1 MNSKAGPVNPEPS
14 EHPALSSSFLATVS
28 HGPGVYQ
35 MLGRREVLYVGKA
48 IDLRKRLAQYAH
60 YSGSAH
66 SKTAVM
72 LSHVKRVETILTTT
86 EKEALILEASL
97 IKKHRPRY
105 NVILRDDK
113 NYPLI
118 KVTVKD
124 QWPRVVVTRRRTR
137 DGSRYFGPFASTS
150 GMRTTLKL
158 LFSMFPLRRCKT
170 VRPRNR
176 PCLNYQMGRCLA
188 PCADLVQKDT
198 YRAMVNEA
206 LLLLEGKN
214 KQVVTGLEQK
224 MTQAAQELAFEK
236 AAAYRDQ
243 IKGLQRTLE
252 LQVVAADHALDQDV
266 FGLARHGAS
275 VGLALLFIRAGLVSG
290 SQTFFVADPIGE
302 DGRILTETIMQY
314 YSSRR
319 QPPRELLLPLTI
331 DDEQLVHEQ
340 LVELREGPVTFRT
353 PQRGKRMQLMEMAA
367 ANAEQVFS
375 EQARKQ
381 KSWQILSNSLQHK
394 LRLRNI
400 PETIECLDIS
410 NLSGKQAVGSL
421 VCFKEG
427 EPEKSGFRHYR
438 IKEKDEPDDYAMM
451 REVLE
456 RRMETGLT
464 KKNLPDMLLL
474 DGGKGQLGVGV
485 DVLSRYD
492 LLGRIDLV
500 AIAKEKQEEGEK
512 LFRPG
517 RKNPILL
524 PAHAPALLYLMRI
537 RDESHRFGI
546 TFHRRLRNTKT
557 LHSPLDGVTG
567 IGPKRKKDLLR
578 KLGSY
583 KRIQEA
589 GIDELAGVPGIGP
602 ALARSIYDQLQEQ
615 KNTGNTKKYRN

>member
-1 MNSKAGPVNPEPS
+1 
-14 EHPALSSSFLATVS
+14 
-28 HGPGVYQ
+28 
-35 MLGRREVLYVGKA
+35 
-48 IDLRKRLAQYAH
+48 
-60 YSGSAH
+60 
-66 SKTAVM
+66 
-72 LSHVKRVETILTTT
+72 
-86 EKEALILEASL
+86 
-97 IKKHRPRY
+97 
-105 NVILRDDK
+105 
-113 NYPLI
+113 
-118 KVTVKD
+118 
-124 QWPRVVVTRRRTR
+124 
-137 DGSRYFGPFASTS
+137 
-150 GMRTTLKL
+150 
-158 LFSMFPLRRCKT
+158 
-170 VRPRNR
+170 
-176 PCLNYQMGRCLA
+176 
-188 PCADLVQKDT
+188 
-198 YRAMVNEA
+198 
-206 LLLLEGKN
+206 
-214 KQVVTGLEQK
+214 
-224 MTQAAQELAFEK
+224 
-236 AAAYRDQ
+236 
-243 IKGLQRTLE
+243 
-252 LQVVAADHALDQDV
+252 
-266 FGLARHGAS
+266 
-275 VGLALLFIRAGLVSG
+275 
-290 SQTFFVADPIGE
+290 E

>member
-1 MNSKAGPVNPEPS
+1 MNSKSGPVNTAS
-14 EHPALSSSFLATVS
+14 GDHPALSSSFLATVS

-35 MLGRREVLYVGKA
+35 MLGKREVLYVGKA

-72 LSHVKRVETILTTT
+72 LGHVRRVETILTTT

-118 KVTVKD
+118 KVTIKD
-124 QWPRVVVTRRRTR
+124 QWPRVMVTRGRTR

-170 VRPRNR
+170 VRERNR

-188 PCADLVQKDT
+188 PCAGLVEKDF
-198 YRAMVNEA
+198 YRAMINDA
-206 LLLLEGKN
+206 LLFLEGKN
-214 KQVVTGLEQK
+214 KQVLSGLERK
-224 MTQAAQELAFEK
+224 MAQAAQELAFEQ

-275 VGLALLFIRAGLVSG
+275 VGIALLFIRAGLVSG

-353 PQRGKRMQLMEMAA
+353 PQRGKRMQLMQMAT

-375 EQARKQ
+375 EQAGKQ
-381 KSWQILSNSLQHK
+381 KSWQILAHTLQHK
-394 LRLRNI
+394 LRLRRI
-400 PETIECLDIS
+400 PEIIECLDIS

-421 VCFKEG
+421 VCFREG
-427 EPEKSGFRHYR
+427 EPDKSRFRHYR
-438 IKEKDEPDDYAMM
+438 ISGKDEPDDYAMM

-464 KKNLPDMLLL
+464 KKIC
-474 DGGKGQLGVGV
+474 
-485 DVLSRYD
+485 
-492 LLGRIDLV
+492 RICCCLT
-500 AIAKEKQEEGEK
+500 AARASSGSE
-512 LFRPG
+512 
-517 RKNPILL
+517 
-524 PAHAPALLYLMRI
+524 LMYSCAMTCWI
-537 RDESHRFGI
+537 
-546 TFHRRLRNTKT
+546 
-557 LHSPLDGVTG
+557 
-567 IGPKRKKDLLR
+567 
-578 KLGSY
+578 
-583 KRIQEA
+583 
-589 GIDELAGVPGIGP
+589 
-602 ALARSIYDQLQEQ
+602 RSIWWPLPK
-615 KNTGNTKKYRN
+615 KNTGRGRSCFGPVARIPFCSRPIPLPCCT